1 MVKKRKLAI
10 PYTSI
15 FICMLP
21 QKTQEIIRS
30 DIEEYARENGY
41 LLLWDKEINDYVGM
55 SGRFSHISEIYNDT
69 ILVFCKEGED
79 AMV

>member
-21 QKTQEIIRS
+21 KKTQEIIRS
-30 DIEEYARENGY
+30 DIEDYARDNDY
-41 LLLWDKEINDYVGM
+41 VLLWDEETNDYVAM
-55 SGRFSHISEIYNDT
+55 TRRFSDISEIYNDT
-69 ILVFCKEGED
+69 ILEFCNESED
-79 AMV
+79 TMV

>member
-15 FICMLP
+15 FICMLS
-21 QKTQEIIRS
+21 QKTQDTIRS

-41 LLLWDKEINDYVGM
+41 LLLWDKETNDYVAM

-69 ILVFCKEGED
+69 ILEFCKEGED